1 MQMRQLLHKLQTRRN
16 KDVFLFI
23 LFFIFAALLWYGH
36 AMQSVRN
43 TRVPVYIEYIGRP
56 GSIGLG
62 EEGLP
67 EQVLIEVRDAGYRL
81 NSYHQNPLQ
90 ITIDLHQYIH
100 GDSGTIQIPSN
111 DLRASI
117 KAVLQDN
124 SKLIDTK
131 PEEIRCRYFKE
142 REKSVVLVFHG
153 KIDPAEGYQ
162 KIGEPRLAEKRIRL
176 YGSAAQLR
184 RIDTVRTQFVELTN
198 VSDSVRMRVPL
209 AIPQGLRAE
218 QDSVQIELPVEQ
230 YTEKRFTVPIRIQ
243 NQPLWCRM
251 RLFPENVEVSI
262 RIGMNHFDE
271 IKASDL
277 KVYCLFPSR
286 QSSKLDVYF
295 EYPDNPHITSTWYYP
310 TEVEYLLEQ

>member
-1 MQMRQLLHKLQTRRN
+1 MRQLLHKLQTRRN

-43 TRVPVYIEYIGRP
+43 TRVPVYIEYIGKP

-100 GDSGTIQIPSN
+100 GDSGTIQIPAN

-277 KVYCLFPSR
+277 KVYCLFPTLP
-286 QSSKLDVYF
+286 SSKLDVFF